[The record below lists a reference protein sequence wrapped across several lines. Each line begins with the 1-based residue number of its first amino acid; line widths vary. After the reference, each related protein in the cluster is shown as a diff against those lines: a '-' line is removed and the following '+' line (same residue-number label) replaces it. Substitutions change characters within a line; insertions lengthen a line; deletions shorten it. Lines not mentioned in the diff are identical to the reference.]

1 MNQLNQLQQGESMQ
15 PAEPTNTLLNPF
27 IYFCPTRQ
35 FVLLLFLQ
43 TVETTVSSSTPTHP
57 LRLTCN
63 PSLTSVLSA
72 VANVFSWVFQ
82 TNTARAIFRPTVRAF
97 IVNVLLEYITA
108 LLLI

>member
-43 TVETTVSSSTPTHP
+43 TVETTVSSSTP
-57 LRLTCN
+57 N
-63 PSLTSVLSA
+63 PSLKTDL
-72 VANVFSWVFQ
+72 Q
-82 TNTARAIFRPTVRAF
+82 P
-97 IVNVLLEYITA
+97 LLNKCLERCG
-108 LLLI
+108 